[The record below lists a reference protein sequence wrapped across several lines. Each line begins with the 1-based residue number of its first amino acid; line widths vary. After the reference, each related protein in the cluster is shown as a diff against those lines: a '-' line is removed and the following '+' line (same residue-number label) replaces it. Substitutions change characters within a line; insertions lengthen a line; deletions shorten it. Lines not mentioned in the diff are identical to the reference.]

1 MEDVVTLGLEL
12 NGEFTYVQESACQ
25 GMTEIGELW
34 QRHALDILFPELL
47 ARLQS
52 LIPPNGGCFMA
63 FRKCFLLAT
72 TFILLLVGI
81 IATVGTDRVA
91 LASPNEQSDTSTPEL
106 VNVLGSDPREYTV
119 EYVDRAIELY
129 DQRGLEAMKEYY
141 NSADSFEG
149 EWYLFAID
157 ANDIYIVHP
166 LFPRLIGTDIKDVVD
181 STGYELGKDIA
192 KATEE
197 GRWIEYL
204 WPHPVTLAEVP
215 KVSYAKRYD
224 GYIFAS
230 GYYPVPGDPAEY
242 TKNYV
247 QKAIDLYDSDGL
259 IATVA
264 QYNSRDSLDN
274 QWYLVLA
281 DVAGGTV
288 LAHGL
293 RPDLAGTNVTNLL
306 DPEGFNIGEALL
318 AAPENGY
325 WFQIAFFSSLEAGFS
340 RINVWAIQ
348 HDGLVFASGYF
359 AGVLV
364 PPTPT
369 PVPPSTVTPAPFES
383 AIENNPFKFLIA
395 VLNEA
400 RDSGSLSDMVSEL
413 LANLFID
420 NLITPHTGET
430 REEVRHRLVAEGPR
444 ADWVALVALYNAT
457 DGLNWDKSD
466 NWLSDQPLSKWYGV
480 TTNVAGRVT
489 ELELYNNNLTGTLP
503 AELGNLTNLTDL
515 NLRGNSLRGRIPPE
529 LGNLS
534 NLERLYLY
542 RTELSGEIP
551 RELANLTNLESLLLY
566 SNDLSGTIPAWL
578 DELTNL
584 KRLDLDYNNFTGNIP
599 PELGNL
605 TELEVL
611 WLSENNLSGEIPPEL
626 GNLAKLR
633 LLMFYDNGL
642 SGEIPPELGNLSSL
656 ELMYLHEN
664 DLSGEIPAALGDL
677 DRLERLYLQEN
688 NLSGEIPAALGDL
701 DQLEVLYLHENSLS
715 GEIPAALGNLDQL
728 EVLHLRENNL
738 SGPIPHE
745 LGNLSNLRWLA
756 LHENELT
763 GPIPHELGNLSNL
776 RYMFLRN
783 NQLTGPIPY
792 ELGNL
797 SKLEILSI
805 RNNMLTGMIPAEL
818 GRLANLEGLTVS
830 DNELFGT
837 IPSELGNLSNLETLY
852 ISGNRLSGCIP
863 AELRDVSDN
872 DFEDLDPALPFCGS
886 EQTSSGVS
894 SNTGI
899 SAEDHPMLMPVKVIE
914 P

>member
-1 MEDVVTLGLEL
+1 
-12 NGEFTYVQESACQ
+12 
-25 GMTEIGELW
+25 
-34 QRHALDILFPELL
+34 
-47 ARLQS
+47 
-52 LIPPNGGCFMA
+52 MA

-72 TFILLLVGI
+72 TFILLLVGV
-81 IATVGTDRVA
+81 IATVGTDNRVV
-91 LASPNEQSDTSTPEL
+91 LASPNGQSDTSTPEL

-129 DQRGLEAMKEYY
+129 DQRGLEAMKAYY
-141 NSADSFEG
+141 NSAESFEG

-204 WPHPVTLAEVP
+204 WPHPVTLDEVP

-230 GYYPVPGDPAEY
+230 GYYPVPGKPDVY
-242 TKNYV
+242 TQDYV

-259 IATVA
+259 DATVA
-264 QYNSRDSLDN
+264 RYNSRDSLDN

-281 DVAGGTV
+281 DVANEMV

-293 RPDLAGTNVTNLL
+293 RPDLSGTNVTNLL

-340 RINVWAIQ
+340 RINVWAVR
-348 HDGLVFASGYF
+348 HNGLVFASGYF

-369 PVPPSTVTPAPFES
+369 PVPPITTTPAPFES
-383 AIENNPFKFLIA
+383 VIDKNPFKFLVA
-395 VLNEA
+395 VLNDA
-400 RDSGSLSDMVSEL
+400 RDSGNLSDVVSEL

-430 REEVRHRLVAEGPR
+430 REEVRHRLVVEGPR
-444 ADWVALVALYNAT
+444 TDWAALVALYNAT
-457 DGLNWDKSD
+457 DGPNWDKSG

-503 AELGNLTNLTDL
+503 AELGNLANLTNL
-515 NLRGNSLRGRIPPE
+515 NLRGNPLGGQIPPE

-534 NLERLYLY
+534 NLKMLYLY
-542 RTELSGEIP
+542 RTDLSGEIP
-551 RELANLTNLESLLLY
+551 RELANLTNLERLVIY
-566 SNDLSGTIPAWL
+566 SNDLSGTIPTWL

-584 KRLDLDYNNFTGNIP
+584 KRLDLDDNNFTGNIP

-611 WLSENNLSGEIPPEL
+611 WLSENKLSGEIPPEL
-626 GNLAKLR
+626 GNLANLR
-633 LLMFYDNGL
+633 LLMLYDNDL
-642 SGEIPPELGNLSSL
+642 SSEIPPELGSLSSL
-656 ELMYLHEN
+656 ELLYLHEN
-664 DLSGEIPAALGDL
+664 NLSGEMPAALGNL
-677 DRLERLYLQEN
+677 DRLERLYLHEN
-688 NLSGEIPAALGDL
+688 NLSGEM
-701 DQLEVLYLHENSLS
+701 
-715 GEIPAALGNLDQL
+715 PAALGNLDRL
-728 EVLHLRENNL
+728 KVLYLHENNL
-738 SGPIPHE
+738 SGEMPAALGNLDRLEVLYLPYNKLTGPIPHE
-745 LGNLSNLRWLA
+745 LGNLSKLRWLA

-776 RYMFLRN
+776 RYLFLRN
-783 NQLTGPIPY
+783 NNLTGPIPY

-805 RNNMLTGMIPAEL
+805 RNNMLTGVIPAEL
-818 GRLANLEGLTVS
+818 GRLTNLEGLTLS
-830 DNELFGT
+830 DNRLAGT
-837 IPSELGNLSNLETLY
+837 IPSELGNLSNLGTLY
-852 ISGNRLSGCIP
+852 ISGNRLTGCIP

-886 EQTSSGVS
+886 EEMPSGAS
-894 SNTGI
+894 SNTGL
-899 SAEDHPMLMPVKVIE
+899 SAENLMPIPVKVVG